1 MDDSHNV
8 FVIIIS
14 TILISSLCLMVAFIT
29 PQFLTSITAS
39 AVDQSNIDNYNYL
52 DVYMSPLSFLIPSE
66 KTFAQNESYLKQKV
80 DGLAN
85 FDQFNHNRGID
96 FSKCYARDSHELY
109 DAIASDTHYVKIR
122 GETPDESLKTISLP
136 CIMLNAGFSIP
147 DPKQLYVS
155 EFRQVSPDEYKMWI
169 ITKEPAVETIDG
181 ALESTCRVS
190 YYY

>member
-1 MDDSHNV
+1 MMDENV
-8 FVIIIS
+8 FFVIIS
-14 TILISSLCLMVAFIT
+14 TVACASLCLIVAFIT
-29 PQFLTSITAS
+29 PQFLTSITAG

-66 KTFAQNESYLKQKV
+66 KTFAQNESYLKQKF
-80 DGLAN
+80 DGLVN

-96 FSKCYARDSHELY
+96 FSKCYAKDSHELD

-122 GETPDESLKTISLP
+122 GETPDEALKTISLTGV
-136 CIMLNAGFSIP
+136 MLNAGFYIA

-155 EFRQVSPDEYKMWI
+155 EFRQVSPTEYKLWI
-169 ITKEPAVETIDG
+169 ITKEPVVETING